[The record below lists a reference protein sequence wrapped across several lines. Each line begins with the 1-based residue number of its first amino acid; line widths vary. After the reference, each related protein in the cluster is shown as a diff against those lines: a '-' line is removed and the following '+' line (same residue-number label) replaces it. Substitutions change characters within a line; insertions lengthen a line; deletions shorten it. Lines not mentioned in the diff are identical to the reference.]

1 MPEKKNKNADADASR
16 EASAGGNQSPPESPE
31 SPEQSPAQPQDVQAG
46 GGAEG
51 DAQPGPDD
59 EQQQFQLEAQLA
71 TLQRAVA
78 DIDNRRKRAER
89 MAEERVQYAVQ
100 KFAQDLLPVIDN
112 FERGLSYA
120 GETRDFDALHN
131 GLKLVHDQLLDV
143 LKRHEIGKIDALGQ
157 PFDPNQHEAVGQL
170 VSQEHPD
177 HTVIDVQQQGY
188 QMHERVIR
196 PSRVIVSR
204 RPVEQ
209 SPESSGDEE

>member
-1 MPEKKNKNADADASR
+1 MREKKNKNNHADADASR
-16 EASAGGNQSPPESPE
+16 DASAGGNQSPQ

-46 GGAEG
+46 GGAEE
-51 DAQPGPDD
+51 AQPGSDD
-59 EQQQFQLEAQLA
+59 EQRLQLEAQLA

-112 FERGLSYA
+112 FERGLSHA
-120 GETRDFDALHN
+120 GETRDFDALNN

-143 LKRHEIGKIDALGQ
+143 LKRHEIGKIDALGR

-209 SPESSGDEE
+209 SPEDAGDEE